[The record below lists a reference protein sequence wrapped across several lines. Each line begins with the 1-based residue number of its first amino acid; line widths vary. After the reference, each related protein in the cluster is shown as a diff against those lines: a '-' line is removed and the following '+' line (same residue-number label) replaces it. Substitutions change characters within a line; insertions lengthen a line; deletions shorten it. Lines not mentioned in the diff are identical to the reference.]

1 MVSKRSQNP
10 VVRASKFMSLVLRH
24 QPEKIG
30 LKLDEGG
37 WADFEE
43 LVEKSPNWM
52 TRQLIQQA
60 IRENNKQRFAVSP
73 DGKRIRASQGHS
85 IKVNLGYEPTEPPE
99 YLYHG
104 SYPKVLEAIKREGL
118 KKMERHHVHLSPDPQ
133 TAHTVGLRRGGRPV
147 MFTIQAGRMFR
158 DGYQFFVSENGV
170 WLTDHVPP
178 EYLGNG

>member
-1 MVSKRSQNP
+1 MAGKRSQNP

-24 QPEKIG
+24 KPEKIG
-30 LKLDEGG
+30 ITLDDQG
-37 WADFEE
+37 WTDFNT

-52 TRQLIQQA
+52 TRQLILQA
-60 IRENNKQRFAVSP
+60 VAENNKKRFAMSE

-85 IKVNLGYEPTEPPE
+85 VKVNLGYQPSEPPE

-104 SYPKVLEAIKREGL
+104 SYPKVREAIEREGL

-133 TAHTVGLRRGGRPV
+133 TAHTVGLRRGGRPI
-147 MFTIQAGRMFR
+147 MFKVQAGRMFR
-158 DGYQFFVSENGV
+158 DGFEFFVSDNGV

-178 EYLGNG
+178 EYLGKQ